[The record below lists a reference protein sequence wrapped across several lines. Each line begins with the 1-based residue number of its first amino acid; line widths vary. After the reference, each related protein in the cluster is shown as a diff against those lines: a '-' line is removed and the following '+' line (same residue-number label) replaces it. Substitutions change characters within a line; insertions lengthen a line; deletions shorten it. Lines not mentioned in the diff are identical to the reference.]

1 MIHTKQF
8 SDRQSGNIPDT
19 ELQHTIE
26 FSSWREFVEYAS
38 DTSSEMPLEDRH
50 SHNISRFE
58 RSSPDVPVNHFHGT
72 AVWNDA
78 QCLATTGWPEGAQA
92 MQKMF
97 TTLRLPSN
105 KARTVT
111 RFSPH
116 GPGSLSIGRYIDGHP
131 KPIAIQ
137 KETNQLSKSRARSGG
152 IIHLGINIS
161 QSGKTTASA
170 RFKYGCMILSLI
182 DLLERSGRRVELT
195 LFNAVNGSPGNGK
208 KAYIRQSV
216 KLKTAGERLNLSVL
230 AFAVGNAAT
239 QRRLA
244 WSVRETLP
252 SGVRD
257 ACNINKAG
265 SYGYPDAGWH
275 VGDLILLPGLG
286 STDDYTFGSE
296 QSRTRWLQARLREQG
311 IEWDGK

>member
-19 ELQHTIE
+19 ELQHTFE
-26 FSSWREFVEYAS
+26 FSNWREFVDYAAN
-38 DTSSEMPLEDRH
+38 TPSEMSTHLRK
-50 SHNISRFE
+50 SRRWSE
-58 RSSPDVPVNHFHGT
+58 RERGSSDIPVKHWSGTEVWDDAHF
-72 AVWNDA
+72 
-78 QCLATTGWPEGAQA
+78 LATSGWPEGAQA
-92 MQKMF
+92 MEKMF

-116 GPGSLSIGRYIDGHP
+116 GPGSLSMGRYIDGHP

-137 KETNQLSKSRARSGG
+137 KETNQLSKSRARTGG

-161 QSGKTTASA
+161 QSGSTSA
-170 RFKYGCMILSLI
+170 RARFLYGCMILSLT

-195 LFNAVNGSPGNGK
+195 LFNGNRG
-208 KAYIRQSV
+208 ADGALINQSV

-230 AFAVGNAAT
+230 AFAIGNAAT

-244 WSVRETLP
+244 WSVRETL
-252 SGVRD
+252 SASVRV
-257 ACNINKAG
+257 ACRVGG
-265 SYGYPDAGWH
+265 SYGTPTPDWH
-275 VGDLILLPGLG
+275 TDGVTLLPGLG
-286 STDDYTFGSE
+286 SIDDYAFGSE
-296 QSRTRWLQARLREQG
+296 QTRTRWLQARLREQG